1 MLGQV
6 SSASLTDKTS
16 NAGRALSKLGAGKG
30 GRARANVL
38 TPGERR
44 QIAQDAVRARWLKAG
59 KLKQLVPTTEEE
71 RVDRSA
77 ADQTPTSMFQGR
89 LAIGEVELEC
99 HVLNDGRRV
108 LSQREMVKA
117 LSPRGR
123 ASGGLRDYLDSN
135 PLIDGDSVA
144 VAATRFRIPG
154 NPTPANGYE
163 ATILVDICEKYLQAR
178 DQRLLKANQLPLAVQ
193 AEIIVRACA
202 KVGIIALIDEATG
215 YQKVRA
221 ENALRLKLQAF
232 IADDLQ
238 EWARMFPEE
247 FWLELAR
254 LEGVHYSP
262 RSRPLRWGR
271 YVMMFVYDAVDGDV
285 GKELR
290 KRNPDPHFLQNHHQW
305 LKKFGREQVHD
316 QIQRVVTIM
325 KLCNDMSDFK
335 RKFERVFARGPLQLS
350 FLDDDDWDIATARH

>member
-1 MLGQV
+1 MPGQV
-6 SSASLTDKTS
+6 ALSAVGKITTK
-16 NAGRALSKLGAGKG
+16 AARELSKLGAEKG

-38 TPGERR
+38 SPEERR
-44 QIAQDAVRARWLKAG
+44 QIAQSAVRARWLRAG
-59 KLKQLVPTTEEE
+59 KLKQLVPTSEEE
-71 RVDRSA
+71 RVERAVPDA
-77 ADQTPTSMFQGR
+77 TPTSMFQGR
-89 LAIGEVELEC
+89 LQIGEVELEC

-123 ASGGLRDYLDSN
+123 ASGGLRDYLASN

-232 IADDLQ
+232 IADELQ

-247 FWLELAR
+247 FWL
-254 LEGVHYSP
+254 
-262 RSRPLRWGR
+262 
-271 YVMMFVYDAVDGDV
+271 
-285 GKELR
+285 
-290 KRNPDPHFLQNHHQW
+290 
-305 LKKFGREQVHD
+305 
-316 QIQRVVTIM
+316 
-325 KLCNDMSDFK
+325 
-335 RKFERVFARGPLQLS
+335 
-350 FLDDDDWDIATARH
+350 